1 MTAIVAVAENGKVYM
16 GGDSAGSNSHMI
28 QTRIDEKVFIKG
40 KFIFG
45 GCGSFR
51 MLQILKWSFKPP
63 RHKAGMSDEEYMMTV
78 FLNAV
83 KKAFAIE
90 GYGKILPGVDNSH
103 RSEFLVGYKGK
114 IYCIQ
119 GDYQVAISEDNF
131 YAIGSGDD
139 TCYGSLFSTKKKPVE
154 TRLKL
159 ALAAAEKRNVGVR
172 RPFVIKCLE
181 K

>member
-1 MTAIVAVAENGKVYM
+1 MTAIVAIVENGRIWM
-16 GGDSAGSNSHMI
+16 GGDSAGSNAHMI
-28 QTRIDEKVFIKG
+28 SDRKDEKVFVKG

-63 RHKAGMSDEEYMMTV
+63 VQKKTMSDEEYMMTV
-78 FLNAV
+78 FVNALR
-83 KKAFAIE
+83 KCFIE
-90 GYGKILPGVDNSH
+90 QGYGKILPGMDHKHQSQ
-103 RSEFLVGYKGK
+103 FMVGYKENL
-114 IYCIQ
+114 YCIQ
-119 GDYQVAISEDNF
+119 GDFQVSMLHDNF

-139 TCYGSLFSTKKKPVE
+139 TCIGSLFSTKKKPVE

-159 ALAAAEKRNVGVR
+159 ALAAAEYRNVGVR
-172 RPFVIKCLE
+172 RPFIIKVLG